1 MREQSVPI
9 SRFESFENLAKLT
22 PVIWHR
28 LNFVNK
34 IELQEPELDSYG
46 SLADLESALANTLKQ
61 ISILRPKD
69 EVLIFWLICVGGYPN
84 LDQYRNF
91 ESRIRIYGN
100 RDSFYWLL
108 ETVLVNEKL
117 FDISISTRLFSES
130 ALHLVDVTHTFGY
143 PHVTGIQ
150 RVVRE
155 ISKEAANL
163 KEVSFIR
170 WDTFNSI
177 VVVLDK
183 SSLFDLKTN
192 VVDQRKGDET
202 LVTLFNSLYLQ
213 LGLWSEVGF
222 FKPKIKVLIRP
233 FSRMIRRKVLSHKKN
248 KSYLVS
254 NTGEQREQRNNLYI
268 LGHSLTLLDVGMDH
282 GPNFYPY
289 LLDNSIKF
297 QAVLY
302 DVIPIF
308 HPEFFKASHLTS
320 SFSLYLSYVLKFDR
334 LIGISQLVAEQAQL
348 LSRAMSIET
357 PESNRKKIIIESLN
371 LPSGVNSTF
380 REIDGW
386 EDSRPPLFI
395 MVGTIE
401 PRKNHKQFLEALVI
415 LHQLGIE
422 IEALLI
428 GISGWDNDK
437 VFESLSEYQGLG
449 VRVKHLPRVSDLELE
464 KYYISATAVL
474 SLSQAEGFGLPIV
487 EAASFGTTV
496 IASRIRPFVDLPV
509 NDIHFV
515 DVGDSVG
522 LSELLLSLVEN
533 NTKVFTEL
541 ISRDNNTTLPSWTD
555 WSNKL
560 FKENF

>member
-1 MREQSVPI
+1 MTEQSVPI
-9 SRFESFENLAKLT
+9 SRFESFGNLAELT
-22 PVIWHR
+22 PVILSR
-28 LNFVNK
+28 LNFVKK
-34 IELQEPELDSYG
+34 IELQESELDSCS
-46 SLADLESALANTLKQ
+46 SLADLESALTKVLKQ

-100 RDSFYWLL
+100 RDSFYWLI
-108 ETVLVNEKL
+108 ETILVNEKL
-117 FDISISTRLFSES
+117 FDISISTRLHCES

-155 ISKEAANL
+155 ISKEAAKL

-170 WDTFNSI
+170 WDTYNSI

-183 SSLFDLKTN
+183 TSLFDLKTK
-192 VVDQRKGDET
+192 VVDQRKNDET

-213 LGLWSEVGF
+213 LGLWSEKGF

-233 FSRMIRRKVLSHKKN
+233 FSRMIRKTVLSHKKN
-248 KSYLVS
+248 KSHLIF
-254 NTGEQREQRNNLYI
+254 NTGEHREQRINLYI

-282 GPNFYPY
+282 GPKFYPY
-289 LLDNSIKF
+289 LLDNSIKL

-320 SFSLYLSYVLKFDR
+320 SFSLYLAYVLKFDR
-334 LIGISQLVAEQAQL
+334 LVGISQLVAEQAQL
-348 LSRAMSIET
+348 LSKALSIEI
-357 PESNRKKIIIESLN
+357 PELDRKEIIIESLN
-371 LPSGVNSTF
+371 LPSGVNSKF
-380 REIDGW
+380 KEIDRGQ
-386 EDSRPPLFI
+386 DSRLPLFI

-437 VFESLSEYQGLG
+437 VFESLSEYQNLG

-464 KYYISATAVL
+464 KYYANATAVL

-515 DVGDSVG
+515 NIGDSIG

-533 NTKVFTEL
+533 DTKVFSES
-541 ISRDNNTTLPSWTD
+541 ISRDDILSLPSWSD

-560 FKENF
+560 FRDNF